1 MIKGGRAAGHRVFKL
16 KNPEEDQHLLHK
28 DLRSAAP
35 EDGNKI
41 AVVSEAEPNYFE
53 EVLVEEGMV
62 AELNEDEAFNF
73 AFAKDHCRPTSTTS
87 SATAA
92 AAESSATA
100 AAVELRF
107 CYAPEG
113 REWLGC
119 RAIETTGVHELR
131 VCSDADVS
139 QMQSESSTK
148 VSCQCVYGAAMPQ
161 GTMVRFASG
170 DDASE
175 VWLDMKNGNKAPE
188 ETEGSG
194 SDAPGTDAAEETEG
208 EEEKNS
214 NGAKEMATVMQEIE
228 DAEASGDDESNT
240 LLEYGYVL
248 KPYSYCD
255 AVLVGIPG
263 SLAMGD
269 REHCAEECDG
279 DHLCVAFEFEFADLG
294 QVGNCSNF
302 RRRERSA
309 DEPKYSPGT
318 GSVPLC
324 YAKRKILAG
333 EKGIVLHA
341 EGDYFRVELEDKA
354 QVLGALNYLRVE
366 HRNNT
371 ALPYPILPIADEMGV
386 NDFLPGDKV
395 ECKATLDFFYVV
407 LPLEATSDTQ
417 GTSFRWFA
425 TKAGYNDEEIVLL
438 PAAAYENG
446 DLSSQ
451 RETKDA
457 SSLTLVEPCTR
468 GLYVEVAFQVNI
480 MTAKKEAGEM
490 EAPTEAADADS
501 EAAGT
506 LQAPQATTQP
516 STPASIQ
523 SPTPYPAQLLTP
535 YPAQSAAPS
544 PTPPP
549 SASSTP

>member
-1 MIKGGRAAGHRVFKL
+1 VI
-16 KNPEEDQHLLHK
+16 N
-28 DLRSAAP
+28 
-35 EDGNKI
+35 
-41 AVVSEAEPNYFE
+41 AVWP
-53 EVLVEEGMV
+53 
-62 AELNEDEAFNF
+62 
-73 AFAKDHCRPTSTTS
+73 
-87 SATAA
+87 
-92 AAESSATA
+92 
-100 AAVELRF
+100 
-107 CYAPEG
+107 
-113 REWLGC
+113 
-119 RAIETTGVHELR
+119 
-131 VCSDADVS
+131 
-139 QMQSESSTK
+139 
-148 VSCQCVYGAAMPQ
+148 
-161 GTMVRFASG
+161 
-170 DDASE
+170 
-175 VWLDMKNGNKAPE
+175 
-188 ETEGSG
+188 
-194 SDAPGTDAAEETEG
+194 
-208 EEEKNS
+208 
-214 NGAKEMATVMQEIE
+214 
-228 DAEASGDDESNT
+228 
-240 LLEYGYVL
+240 
-248 KPYSYCD
+248 
-255 AVLVGIPG
+255 
-263 SLAMGD
+263 
-269 REHCAEECDG
+269 
-279 DHLCVAFEFEFADLG
+279 AFEFEFSG
-294 QVGNCSNF
+294 RGPHGGCSNF
-302 RRRERSA
+302 RHRERSA
-309 DEPKYSPGT
+309 DEPKYRPGN

-324 YAKRKILAG
+324 YAKRQIQAG

-366 HRNNT
+366 DRNNT

-457 SSLTLVEPCTR
+457 SSLTLVEPCAR
-468 GLYVEVAFQVNI
+468 DLYVEVAFQVDI
-480 MTAKKEAGEM
+480 MTAKKEAEEKM
-490 EAPTEAADADS
+490 EVPTEAADADS
-501 EAAGT
+501 EAAEA

-516 STPASIQ
+516 PTPASIQ